1 MLPTRHYSLLR
12 RRLLLTI
19 LFVCVHN
26 AGRSQMAE
34 AWTRHLAAEQ
44 GLNIT
49 AESAGTLGG
58 GSLNPVAVA
67 AMEEA
72 GVPMEGQVPKALDQA
87 MADRADRIISMGCG
101 VDAAACPAKFLLTED
116 WGLDDPAGQPIETVR
131 EIRDQ
136 IRTRVV
142 AMLAGIS

>member
-1 MLPTRHYSLLR
+1 MLPKECHAVLR

-34 AWTRHLAAEQ
+34 AWTRHLAAKQ
-44 GLNIT
+44 GLSIV

-67 AMEEA
+67 VMEEA
-72 GVPMEGQVPKALDQA
+72 GVPMGGQVPKALDQP
-87 MADRADRIISMGCG
+87 MVDRADRIISMGCG

-116 WGLDDPAGQPIETVR
+116 WGLDDPAGQPVETVR
-131 EIRDQ
+131 VIRDQ
-136 IRTRVV
+136 IKERVV